1 MLIYKS
7 NLTPQQRMYVQKFKN
22 RFYGM
27 NLNAHNAGND
37 EETLIIL
44 EKHFEY
50 LCRKSLQHQKINS
63 CLIGAMV
70 VCALFSWFRWS
81 WMGLGVVFLGGLV
94 LKFAIDAWQS
104 HQIINLTGWE
114 TDELKA
120 ATAIVTEPEWREELS
135 AE

>member
-1 MLIYKS
+1 MFFYQS

-22 RFYGM
+22 RFYGK
-27 NLNAHNAGND
+27 NLSAHNAGND

-50 LCRKSLQHQKINS
+50 LCKKSLQHQKIKS
-63 CLIGAMV
+63 CLIAATV
-70 VCALFSWFRWS
+70 VFALFSWFRWS
-81 WMGLGVVFLGGLV
+81 WVGLGVAILGGLV
-94 LKFAIDAWQS
+94 LNLSISAWQS
-104 HQIINLTGWE
+104 YQIINRTGWE
-114 TDELKA
+114 TNELKV